1 MFRHNFLRFD
11 TPTYY
16 FFYYLCTQIKN
27 LALRI
32 KHINMSITQFF
43 NDAPVLATILTLAY
57 AGIWVIFIRILFKM
71 YKR

>member
-1 MFRHNFLRFD
+1 
-11 TPTYY
+11 
-16 FFYYLCTQIKN
+16 
-27 LALRI
+27 
-32 KHINMSITQFF
+32 MSITQFF